1 MILVNEFSE
10 EANYYNPPT
19 IEFIQKEIEVIKTR
33 NKFSIIEDCKDFL
46 VKISEEI
53 MEGNPKR
60 ENLLTVE
67 GKEEERKKE
76 GQNFDKIILTNMKE
90 ITLKKFVVDEMGYTL
105 NNDSNTPKYSYY
117 IDTEKK
123 MLFINIEL
131 PGGGINF
138 IFCLNIYKIYYN
150 I

>member
-76 GQNFDKIILTNMKE
+76 GQNFDKIILT
-90 ITLKKFVVDEMGYTL
+90 I
-105 NNDSNTPKYSYY
+105 
-117 IDTEKK
+117 
-123 MLFINIEL
+123 
-131 PGGGINF
+131 
-138 IFCLNIYKIYYN
+138 
-150 I
+150 